1 MQIVGSASDCR
12 TQRIKNTTAVQKRRD
27 HEVQETKLSNLR
39 GETIRRT
46 YHIARLPLWPDK
58 PYIFGT
64 TVHLEVFR
72 SMIASAQLRFTG
84 FVYQSSD
91 PTRPSC
97 TWILVHNTYG
107 DFASAK
113 IYAEALENMFNLLH
127 TGTIVV
133 EWKNLVVPISIM
145 Y

>member
-1 MQIVGSASDCR
+1 
-12 TQRIKNTTAVQKRRD
+12 
-27 HEVQETKLSNLR
+27 
-39 GETIRRT
+39 
-46 YHIARLPLWPDK
+46 
-58 PYIFGT
+58 
-64 TVHLEVFR
+64 
-72 SMIASAQLRFTG
+72 MIASAQLRFTG

-91 PTRPSC
+91 PT
-97 TWILVHNTYG
+97 LVHNTYG

-113 IYAEALENMFNLLH
+113 IYAEALENMSNLLH